1 MSEDHPIFSTSDV
14 SSYNILASKYIRIVR
29 VLLFSHFL
37 MNDNY
42 EKKNPAR
49 FKTVLE
55 TLIFGTTNMALKS
68 NS

>member
-42 EKKNPAR
+42 EKKI
-49 FKTVLE
+49 L
-55 TLIFGTTNMALKS
+55 LDLKQC
-68 NS
+68 